1 MATAG
6 DNRIFGN
13 DSDKYMPA
21 SIDHFFKSTVGA
33 YYNLVGIIIILLI
46 LWIIYKEWMGTEGYG
61 NPNLSASNIDK
72 YMFNEPSA
80 GFTPTAAEIA
90 KCNTLTPTQESLIST
105 LEAYGVGN
113 NKESYTDKALQTK
126 LY

>member
-1 MATAG
+1 MATVS
-6 DNRIFGN
+6 NNIFSDG
-13 DSDKYMPA
+13 DKYMPP
-21 SIDHFFKSTVGA
+21 SIDHFFKSTVGE
-33 YYNLVGIIIILLI
+33 YYNLVGILIIILI
-46 LWIIYKEWMGTEGYG
+46 LWIIYREWMGGASESYG
-61 NPNLSASNIDK
+61 NPNLSASNIDN

-90 KCNTLTPTQESLIST
+90 KCNTLSAGEESLIST

-113 NKESYTDKALQTK
+113 NKESYTDRALQTK